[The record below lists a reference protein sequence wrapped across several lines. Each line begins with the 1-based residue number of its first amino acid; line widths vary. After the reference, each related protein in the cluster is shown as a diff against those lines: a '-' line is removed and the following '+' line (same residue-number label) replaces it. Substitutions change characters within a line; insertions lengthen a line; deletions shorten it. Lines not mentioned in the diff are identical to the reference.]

1 MQILI
6 ILIALLV
13 KKPLELDYSPIVVIK
28 VGLKESFAYRRR
40 RHVLPT
46 PLFPIVSSLLEKKRA
61 SVGQKKGKTTE
72 YQKKIG
78 TGWTFSQQ
86 LLFVHTLLRTTHL
99 ICKSYPSLRAAAISR
114 FN

>member
-61 SVGQKKGKTTE
+61 SVGQKKVKRPNIKKNRNRLDFFSTTII
-72 YQKKIG
+72 Y
-78 TGWTFSQQ
+78 
-86 LLFVHTLLRTTHL
+86 TH
-99 ICKSYPSLRAAAISR
+99 STADNSLDL
-114 FN
+114 

>member
-61 SVGQKKGKTTE
+61 SVGQKRKKVKRPNIKKNRNRLDFFSTT
-72 YQKKIG
+72 IIC
-78 TGWTFSQQ
+78 
-86 LLFVHTLLRTTHL
+86 TH
-99 ICKSYPSLRAAAISR
+99 STADNSLDL
-114 FN
+114 